1 MRYLKAGLRLV
12 SAIGSL
18 GRKCASVLV
27 KHGVIEK
34 VCDLILAQLMAS
46 TIKLLALQALDCL
59 LDYPQGMERFLGWS
73 KVRGGGGRKGCG
85 GYVA

>member
-1 MRYLKAGLRLV
+1 MQYNVRYLKAGLRLV
-12 SAIGSL
+12 PAIGSL

-34 VCDLILAQLMAS
+34 VCELLLAPIMAS
-46 TIKLLALQALDCL
+46 TIRLLALHALDCL

-73 KVRGGGGRKGCG
+73 KVINKK
-85 GYVA
+85 